1 MIQFTQEENNAID
14 ELAMRFFDS
23 SYGMQAA
30 SNQLRA
36 LIKSLKAAEERYE
49 ERLRVARKGG
59 RDVG

>member
-1 MIQFTQEENNAID
+1 MQFTQEDNNAID

-30 SNQLRA
+30 SNQFRA
-36 LIKSLKAAEERYE
+36 LIKALKAAEERYQ
-49 ERLRVARKGG
+49 ERMRIAEKGG